1 MKDLIFI
8 KHQNLT
14 PDSLERI
21 CILKSSAWN
30 YSIDEQKQWIDLN
43 IKPNDTH
50 VLLVEKGEYLAYLN
64 LIQTTITTKENNTIE
79 VLGIGNVCAKVKKM
93 GYGSS
98 LMKGLNNYLI
108 ENKNIAILLCKKE
121 LVFFYESFGYILNY
135 ELKDN
140 VFLLSLNLD
149 ETTFTLNGKL
159 F

>member
-14 PDSLERI
+14 PEFLERI

-30 YSIDEQKQWIDLN
+30 YSIDEQKRWINLN
-43 IKPNDTH
+43 VKPNDTH
-50 VLLVEKGEYLAYLN
+50 VLLVENGECLAYLN
-64 LIQTTITTKENNTIE
+64 LIHTTITNKDNNIIE
-79 VLGIGNVCAKVKKM
+79 VLGIGNVCAKVKNK

-98 LMKGLNNYLI
+98 LMKELNSYLV
-108 ENKNIAILLCKKE
+108 ENKTIAILLCKNE
-121 LVFFYESFGYILNY
+121 LVSFYEGFGYILNY

-140 VFLLSLNLD
+140 IFLLSLNLD